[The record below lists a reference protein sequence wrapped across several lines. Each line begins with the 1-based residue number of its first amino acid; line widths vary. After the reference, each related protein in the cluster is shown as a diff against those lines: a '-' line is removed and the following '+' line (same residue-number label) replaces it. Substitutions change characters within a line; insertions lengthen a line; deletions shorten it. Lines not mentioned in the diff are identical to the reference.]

1 MITQYIPVEEAPADD
16 GIMLLSAEQSTDY
29 GSISADIQNLVANS
43 VSVLDLYVLMQTGE
57 YEYTALIKNLANKE
71 VEEITIIRDSSNY
84 SSKYYVNREIVSNFD
99 YSVSNEYYV
108 YSNCGIGK
116 SLDIPSYE
124 GIRTYG
130 LTGITVLVFFM
141 VVFKGALFK
150 CLENR
155 KR

>member
-1 MITQYIPVEEAPADD
+1 MIKQYVEPEVVPEQSD
-16 GIMLLSAEQSTDY
+16 IMLLSETQYSDY
-29 GSISADIQNLVANS
+29 GSIGTDIQNLVANS
-43 VSVLDLYVLMQTGE
+43 VSVLDKYILMQTGQ
-57 YEYTALIKNLANKE
+57 YEYTALIQNVANQE
-71 VEEITIIRDSSNY
+71 VEKITVTRDSSNY
-84 SSKYYVNREIVSNFD
+84 SSKYTVEREIGSDFE

-130 LTGITVLVFFM
+130 LTGLTVLIFFM

-150 CLENR
+150 CLKGR